1 MKKTYNIGDGKYYD
15 VHFCFVWSGT
25 IEVTVYEV
33 IHPER
38 KFFRRRKIT
47 SIFTKLYLIDEF
59 DSIDEI
65 LLDAVAQ
72 AIKKSQVEE
81 DRKQK
86 INNFLDKNH

>member
-1 MKKTYNIGDGKYYD
+1 MKKTYNIGNEKSYD
-15 VHFCFVWSGT
+15 VHFNFVWSGT
-25 IEVTVYEV
+25 VDVEVYEV

-38 KFFRRRKIT
+38 KFFRRRKMI

-72 AIKKSQVEE
+72 AIKKTQIEE
-81 DRKQK
+81 ERKQK
-86 INNFLDKNH
+86 IKSFLDKNN